1 MVTLNFRNHTYL
13 HVFVLL
19 GWLNF
24 ILKEWLT
31 ISRGA
36 EPHAQK
42 ANLENRIK
50 NDEEMVKNDMIIN
63 PCKRASKKPC

>member
-1 MVTLNFRNHTYL
+1 MVKFNLKNDTFILFL
-13 HVFVLL
+13 VLL

-36 EPHAQK
+36 EPHAQNP
-42 ANLENRIK
+42 NLENQ
-50 NDEEMVKNDMIIN
+50 
-63 PCKRASKKPC
+63 KKITE

>member
-1 MVTLNFRNHTYL
+1 MYCFIGMIKKKKTVLYI
-13 HVFVLL
+13 FVLL

-36 EPHAQK
+36 EPLAQK
-42 ANLENRIK
+42 ANLAKPNK
-50 NDEEMVKNDMIIN
+50 NDEEMMK
-63 PCKRASKKPC
+63 

>member
-1 MVTLNFRNHTYL
+1 MKRVPMKMSWKILLLYRDDLKITYL
-13 HVFVLL
+13 YVCVLL

-36 EPHAQK
+36 EPHAQ
-42 ANLENRIK
+42 
-50 NDEEMVKNDMIIN
+50 N
-63 PCKRASKKPC
+63 PNSKTEKG